1 MFDVGFD
8 LSVLSDIYRNHF
20 GDGDDVDGHQKPW
33 LVLMVNRDDGS
44 AVVVVVA
51 VALWLPATSASL
63 RR

>member
-1 MFDVGFD
+1 
-8 LSVLSDIYRNHF
+8 
-20 GDGDDVDGHQKPW
+20 
-33 LVLMVNRDDGS
+33 VLMVNRDDGS

>member
-44 AVVVVVA
+44 AVVVVVVA
-51 VALWLPATSASL
+51 VAL
-63 RR
+63 

>member
-1 MFDVGFD
+1 MNTKKCVSFQCLTVGFD

-44 AVVVVVA
+44 AVVVVA
-51 VALWLPATSASL
+51 VAL
-63 RR
+63 